1 MIEKLAQHNY
11 KSKYKRLTI
20 NIWKA
25 SSVKTSMIWGC
36 TKLPWALIYARINLL
51 QQKYYRCKNI
61 LIQCISLKYKTFFI
75 NK

>member
-11 KSKYKRLTI
+11 KPKYKRLTI

-25 SSVKTSMIWGC
+25 SPVKTSMILSC
-36 TKLPWALIYARINLL
+36 TKFSWALIYARINLL
-51 QQKYYRCKNI
+51 KQKYYRCKTMF
-61 LIQCISLKYKTFFI
+61 IQCISLKYKTFFL